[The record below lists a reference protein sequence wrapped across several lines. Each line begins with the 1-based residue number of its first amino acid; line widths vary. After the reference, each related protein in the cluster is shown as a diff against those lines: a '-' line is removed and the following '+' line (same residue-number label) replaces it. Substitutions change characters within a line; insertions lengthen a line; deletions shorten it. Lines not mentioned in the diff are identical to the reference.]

1 MDQHF
6 RHSSYREKL
15 IEHLFVGELLKVSW
29 KAGDCS
35 VEVAKPEVDN
45 RGYDVILEHNGIV
58 RHLQLK
64 TSHRGARASS
74 QKIHTALAT
83 KPSGCVV
90 WIRFDPETLVLGPFL
105 FFGGLPGQPL
115 PAVAD
120 MRVARHTKANTSG
133 VKAQRLAHRVVPKG
147 KFKVIRSI
155 EELFVVLLGAEQ
167 YSA

>member
-6 RHSSYREKL
+6 KHSSYREKL
-15 IEHLFVGELLKVSW
+15 IEHLFIGELLKVSW

-45 RGYDVILEHNGIV
+45 RGYDVILERNGIV

-64 TSHRGARASS
+64 TSHHSATAVS

-90 WIRFDPETLVLGPFL
+90 WIRFDPGTLALGPFL
-105 FFGGLPGQPL
+105 FFGGAPSQPL
-115 PAVAD
+115 PPIAD

-133 VKAQRLAHRVVPKG
+133 IKAQRMAHRVVPKG
-147 KFKVIRSI
+147 KFRIIGTI
-155 EELFVVLLGAEQ
+155 EELFIALLGTDND
-167 YSA
+167 